1 MTKERDI
8 DTLARTLYG
17 EARGEDRQ
25 GKIAVACVVLNRVK
39 KRIMA
44 GYRIIG
50 GVKVPTIDATCLKP
64 WQFSCWNDNDP
75 NKKIIQNVDLT
86 NKRFAECYEIAT
98 MAANGELEDITK
110 GATHYYNPKAC
121 NQPKWAK
128 GKTPCVVLGHHLFF
142 NNID

>member
-17 EARGEDRQ
+17 EARGEDKQ
-25 GKIAVACVVLNRVK
+25 GRIAVACVVLNRVK
-39 KRIMA
+39 KQKMCGWRIVA
-44 GYRIIG
+44 GQ
-50 GVKVPTIDATCLKP
+50 KVPTIDATCLKK
-64 WQFSCWNDNDP
+64 WQFSCWSENDP
-75 NKKIIQNVDLT
+75 NRKIITDISLD

-98 MAANGELEDITK
+98 AAVDGLLEDITK

-121 NQPKWAK
+121 AQPNWAK
-128 GKTPCVVLGHHLFF
+128 GKSPCAVVGHHLFF